1 MARPTLRHRIA
12 RLHPFVWVAVV
23 VAVGALVAWPLGGW
37 DTVALASRTLTPYAS
52 NQVLH
57 GHRFDIRIDD
67 AWLTAVHPAYGPVDP
82 EDDEEYLIVSTTVT
96 NVTRDVASS
105 AELDEYIAPEVP
117 GFDPHAFGA
126 LDYVL
131 ALDDST
137 LPELNPGLS
146 RDLLLVYT
154 ITPGLVT
161 EGEQVRIELSDA
173 LQRESF
179 LSYGTTWDTFPA
191 GYAVRKVDRR

>member
-1 MARPTLRHRIA
+1 MARQSLRQRLA
-12 RLHPFVWVAVV
+12 RAHPLVWVA
-23 VAVGALVAWPLGGW
+23 AIAAAGALIAWPLSGW
-37 DTVALASRTLTPYAS
+37 DTVTLASRTLTPYAS

-57 GHRFDIRIDD
+57 GHRFDIRVDD
-67 AWLTAVHPAYGPVDP
+67 AWLSNVHPAYGPADP
-82 EDDEEYLIVSTTVT
+82 EDHIEYLVVAVTVT

-105 AELDEYIAPEVP
+105 TELDEYIAPEVA
-117 GFDPHAFGA
+117 GFDAHAFGV

-137 LPELNPGLS
+137 LPELNPGLP

-154 ITPGLVT
+154 IAPGLVT
-161 EGEQVRIELSDA
+161 EGAELRVELSDA

-179 LSYGTTWDTFPA
+179 LSYGTRWDPFPV
-191 GYAVRKVDRR
+191 GYADRKVDRR